1 MSPLYLGNCRSPQ
14 LNSPLGHDNL
24 CSGPKSPLCIAAGDI
39 STLLPGSEGEFA
51 DGREPSSRAAL
62 HDVSASRASKNLA
75 SIIDSDT
82 SFLALLIQIRH
93 YWGLISRRVMRSAR
107 DARPWDPQ
115 SDFAEMA
122 RKLKWWEH
130 GLPDA
135 YTWNRTLTK
144 GYRNVG
150 QDIVS
155 LAIHSWATNGV

>member
-1 MSPLYLGNCRSPQ
+1 MSPLYLGNCRAPL

-24 CSGPKSPLCIAAGDI
+24 CSGPRSPVSLAAGDI

-82 SFLALLIQIRH
+82 SFLAPLIQIRH
-93 YWGLISRRVMRSAR
+93 YWGVISRRAMRSAR
-107 DARPWDPQ
+107 DASPWDPQ
-115 SDFAEMA
+115 CDFAEMA
-122 RKLKWWEH
+122 LKLRRWEH
-130 GLPDA
+130 GLPDE
-135 YTWNRTLTK
+135 YTWNPSLTE

-155 LAIHSWATNGV
+155 LVIYTEATNGV